1 MKTPEQYLLDAQDH
15 LERKLEKLHAEK
27 LFIEQEIKRTE
38 ELLKTI
44 PDIYASNK
52 K

>member
-1 MKTPEQYLLDAQDH
+1 MRTTEQVYLEAQDH

-27 LFIEQEIKRTE
+27 LFIEQEIERTK

-44 PDIYASNK
+44 PDIYERE
-52 K
+52 